1 MTKRKNKILL
11 IIAIVL
17 FIVILILRNFLI
29 EQALK
34 NKQYNS
40 LDDFE
45 TPKEVIQYIG
55 GKYIKEKKSTDE
67 NFSLDIYATLAKN
80 LYDGE
85 NSNKDYYYELIQTM
99 GYTLKFDNFRIID
112 DEKKLLIS
120 VLCDKS
126 KPIITNIYINGE
138 SNYFESQDSKYEL
151 EKFDETPITD
161 FNIQAPELQ
170 SLIDKNWNKN
180 TIDLTN
186 AKSIDENYVS
196 LDDIHI
202 RTVHR
207 NVFNIVFNYKYSG
220 NVLNNINV
228 QNSLDE
234 VIEILGEPT
243 FGSKDSRI
251 IGYKGKNIYVFF
263 SYSQISV
270 YRVEDYDTTELIDIL
285 KQYNEDKDLKKYVSA
300 ITDMWQDYN
309 LYKYDTNYIN
319 LQYALKGLKI
329 QYNINSE
336 NGLIIYSN
344 YVGDTSDLVEL
355 KEEYGLKEIYFK
367 NENSV
372 YEEEIRR
379 LNDAKG

>member
-17 FIVILILRNFLI
+17 FVAVLMLRNFLAD
-29 EQALK
+29 QALK

-45 TPKEVIQYIG
+45 TPKEVIQYMG

-67 NFSLDIYATLAKN
+67 NFNLDIYATLAKN

-99 GYTLKFDNFRIID
+99 GYTLDFDNFRIID

-120 VLCDKS
+120 VLCDKE

-138 SNYFESQDSKYEL
+138 ANYFENQDSKYEL
-151 EKFDETPITD
+151 EKFEETPITELD
-161 FNIQAPELQ
+161 IQAPELQ
-170 SLIDKNWNKN
+170 NLIARNWNKSA
-180 TIDLTN
+180 IDLTN

-196 LDDIHI
+196 LDDVLI

-228 QNSLDE
+228 QNSLE
-234 VIEILGEPT
+234 EIIEILGNPT

-251 IGYKGKNIYVFF
+251 IGYKGKDIYVFF

-270 YRVEDYDTTELIDIL
+270 YRVEDYDTTELVDIL
-285 KQYNEDKDLKKYVSA
+285 KQYNEDKDLKKFVSA
-300 ITDMWQDYN
+300 ITDMWQDYD
-309 LYKYDTNYIN
+309 LYRYDTNYIN
-319 LQYALKGLKI
+319 LRYALKGLKI

-344 YVGDTSDLVEL
+344 YIGDTSDLVEL
-355 KEEYGLKEIYFK
+355 KEEYGLKEIYFE